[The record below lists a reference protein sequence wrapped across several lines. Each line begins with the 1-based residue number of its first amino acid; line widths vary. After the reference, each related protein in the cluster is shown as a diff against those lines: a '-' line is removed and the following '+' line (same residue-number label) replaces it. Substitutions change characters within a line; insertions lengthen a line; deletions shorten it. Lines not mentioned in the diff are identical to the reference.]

1 MSRVEDLKK
10 ASQALLANKGGD
22 ASATEVGSENSFP
35 AKVIEFFTNKILSA
49 LEEKVNKLDFVCVYL
64 LGF

>member
-10 ASQALLANKGGD
+10 ASQALLADKGGD
-22 ASATEVGSENSFP
+22 ASATEAGSENSVP